1 MELGLAEFQSV
12 PVSISILEINNR
24 NLRVSLYYVV
34 GAECLV
40 LPEIHNGFIIDQTR
54 KYFYGD
60 EARVQCHRG
69 FKLTGGP
76 SIIKCGT
83 NQTFSN
89 VPKCEGKFFIF
100 NTRFVCYYLTI

>member
-1 MELGLAEFQSV
+1 MLIKLVTVCKREISCIIIGAEC
-12 PVSISILEINNR
+12 PILPEINN
-24 NLRVSLYYVV
+24 
-34 GAECLV
+34 
-40 LPEIHNGFIIDQTR
+40 GFVIDQTR

-89 VPKCEGKFFIF
+89 VPKCEGMLYICFRDFI
-100 NTRFVCYYLTI
+100 VII

>member
-1 MELGLAEFQSV
+1 
-12 PVSISILEINNR
+12 
-24 NLRVSLYYVV
+24 LYNVL

-40 LPEIHNGFIIDQTR
+40 LPDINNGFVIDQTR

-76 SIIKCGT
+76 SIIKCGA

-89 VPKCEGKFFIF
+89 VPKCEGKFLIFIF
-100 NTRFVCYYLTI
+100 VCFTRLFMRYYYFNNCTYTHFVN

>member
-1 MELGLAEFQSV
+1 V
-12 PVSISILEINNR
+12 YN
-24 NLRVSLYYVV
+24 VV

-40 LPEIHNGFIIDQTR
+40 LPEIHNGFVIDQTR
-54 KYFYGD
+54 KYLYGD

-76 SIIKCGT
+76 SIIKCGA

-100 NTRFVCYYLTI
+100 KKFIHYYYYFNNSIHYILLIRRKRVCR